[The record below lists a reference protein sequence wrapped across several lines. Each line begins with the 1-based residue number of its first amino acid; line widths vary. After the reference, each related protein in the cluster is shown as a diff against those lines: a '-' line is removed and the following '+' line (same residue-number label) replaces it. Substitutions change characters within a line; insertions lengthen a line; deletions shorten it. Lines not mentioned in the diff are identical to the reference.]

1 MQMFYFLNT
10 CRLSIIFLLSSKRDD
25 FSRLRIFNVIGSFL
39 QQNFLRRV
47 KSKMDTSFVANVHE
61 VVFATFLATYCSPAL
76 NLLISKFFKAH
87 MAIYR
92 EGNVSYNTVMIVNTI
107 LMDFFVKYQRM
118 FSRNI
123 GMEFVEH
130 VLSRLIGYEG
140 FWQLINHLNIHIFY
154 LTYRPQ
160 ILVILSDALLGT
172 YGSRNFNR
180 ISNKIPPYCIGE
192 VECEE
197 FRTNRSKFISFDTF

>member
-1 MQMFYFLNT
+1 
-10 CRLSIIFLLSSKRDD
+10 
-25 FSRLRIFNVIGSFL
+25 
-39 QQNFLRRV
+39 
-47 KSKMDTSFVANVHE
+47 MDTSFVANVHE

-197 FRTNRSKFISFDTF
+197 FRTNRSKFIFFDTF

>member
-1 MQMFYFLNT
+1 MPLVHYIFTVFKKR
-10 CRLSIIFLLSSKRDD
+10 RLQSFKDIRHNRIVFTTKLFEESKK
-25 FSRLRIFNVIGSFL
+25 N
-39 QQNFLRRV
+39 QE
-47 KSKMDTSFVANVHE
+47 MDTSFVANVHE

-76 NLLISKFFKAH
+76 NILISKFFKAH

-92 EGNVSYNTVMIVNTI
+92 EGNVSYNTVMVVNTI
-107 LMDFFVKYQRM
+107 LMDFFVKHQRM

-140 FWQLINHLNIHIFY
+140 FWQLVNRLNVHIFY

-180 ISNKIPPYCIGE
+180 ISSKIPPYCIGE

-197 FRTNRSKFISFDTF
+197 FRTNRSKFISLDTF

>member
-1 MQMFYFLNT
+1 L
-10 CRLSIIFLLSSKRDD
+10 KE
-25 FSRLRIFNVIGSFL
+25 
-39 QQNFLRRV
+39 V
-47 KSKMDTSFVANVHE
+47 KKNQEMDTSFVANVHE

-76 NLLISKFFKAH
+76 NILISKFFKAH

-92 EGNVSYNTVMIVNTI
+92 EGNVSYNTVMVVNTI
-107 LMDFFVKYQRM
+107 LMDFFVKHQRM

-140 FWQLINHLNIHIFY
+140 FWQLVNRLNIHIFY

-180 ISNKIPPYCIGE
+180 ISSKIPPYCIGE
-192 VECEE
+192 AECEE
-197 FRTNRSKFISFDTF
+197 FRTNRSKFISLDTF

>member
-1 MQMFYFLNT
+1 
-10 CRLSIIFLLSSKRDD
+10 
-25 FSRLRIFNVIGSFL
+25 
-39 QQNFLRRV
+39 
-47 KSKMDTSFVANVHE
+47 MDTSFVANVHE

-76 NLLISKFFKAH
+76 NVLISKFFKAH

-92 EGNVSYNTVMIVNTI
+92 EGNVSYNTVMVVNTI

-140 FWQLINHLNIHIFY
+140 FWQLVNRLNIHIFY

-160 ILVILSDALLGT
+160 ILVILSDALIGT

-180 ISNKIPPYCIGE
+180 ISTKIPPYCIGE

-197 FRTNRSKFISFDTF
+197 FRTNRSEFIFRYILS

>member
-1 MQMFYFLNT
+1 
-10 CRLSIIFLLSSKRDD
+10 
-25 FSRLRIFNVIGSFL
+25 
-39 QQNFLRRV
+39 
-47 KSKMDTSFVANVHE
+47 MDTSFVANVHE

-92 EGNVSYNTVMIVNTI
+92 EGNMSYNTVMIVNTI

-123 GMEFVEH
+123 GMEFVEF
-130 VLSRLIGYEG
+130 VLARLVGYEG
-140 FWQLINHLNIHIFY
+140 FWQLINCLNIHIFY

-172 YGSRNFNR
+172 YGSHNFNR
-180 ISNKIPPYCIGE
+180 ISTKIPPYCIGE

-197 FRTNRSKFISFDTF
+197 FCAN